1 MREPALV
8 AAKIASPA
16 NAIEKV
22 ATCAGCHFNPDFIS
36 SDSRRAAPMQAR
48 ACRRTHFA
56 AFSRHFALR
65 PETLRLGPCFE
76 CKQSFV
82 KLLYATAL

>member
-1 MREPALV
+1 MREPAQV

-22 ATCAGCHFNPDFIS
+22 AACAGRHFNPDFIS
-36 SDSRRAAPMQAR
+36 SDSRRAALQAR
-48 ACRRTHFA
+48 ACRAHFA
-56 AFSRHFALR
+56 ACSRHFALR